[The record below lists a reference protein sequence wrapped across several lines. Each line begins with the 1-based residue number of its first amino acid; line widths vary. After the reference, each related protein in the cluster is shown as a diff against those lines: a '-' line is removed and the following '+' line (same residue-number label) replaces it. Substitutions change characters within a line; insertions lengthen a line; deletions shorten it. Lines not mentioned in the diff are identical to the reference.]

1 MCACMLALWP
11 LRFFRSFFYFL
22 ILIFLADASLFCPL
36 AGAEAVGASTK
47 EHRLREAIF
56 NYGRELKA
64 EANALR
70 EVAQG
75 LAQAPAIGQTAET
88 KQAMIRSLIKIG
100 KLTANLMQGSLSSP
114 SLFFSSLQPRMCLLT
129 LVFVGR
135 SVDAAAEED
144 VDQKVLSHACKNCAS
159 SAKARLHTAALLPCY
174 LAAAR
179 GQVGRPA
186 H

>member
-1 MCACMLALWP
+1 MLALWP
-11 LRFFRSFFYFL
+11 LSLFVLFRFFRSFF
-22 ILIFLADASLFCPL
+22 FLADASLFC
-36 AGAEAVGASTK
+36 AEAVGASTK

-100 KLTANLMQGSLSSP
+100 KLTANLMQGSLS
-114 SLFFSSLQPRMCLLT
+114 FSSLQPRMSHDSFLCWSLGGCCSRRGRRPEGAEPCLQELRFLGQGT
-129 LVFVGR
+129 
-135 SVDAAAEED
+135 
-144 VDQKVLSHACKNCAS
+144 S
-159 SAKARLHTAALLPCY
+159 SYCCLLPCCCSR
-174 LAAAR
+174 APAT
-179 GQVGRPA
+179 GPA

>member
-1 MCACMLALWP
+1 MLALS
-11 LRFFRSFFYFL
+11 LFSF
-22 ILIFLADASLFCPL
+22 FLADAFALL
-36 AGAEAVGASTK
+36 GAGRAEAVGASTK

-88 KQAMIRSLIKIG
+88 KHAMIRSLIKIG
-100 KLTANLMQGSLSSP
+100 KLTANLMQGSLFSFLLLFSFCFTP
-114 SLFFSSLQPRMCLLT
+114 AVAAAANVSYDSFLCWSL
-129 LVFVGR
+129 G
-135 SVDAAAEED
+135 AAAEED

-159 SAKARLHTAALLPCY
+159 SAKARLAAAAA
-174 LAAAR
+174 AAAR
-179 GQVGRPA
+179 GRVGPA

>member
-1 MCACMLALWP
+1 M
-11 LRFFRSFFYFL
+11 
-22 ILIFLADASLFCPL
+22 
-36 AGAEAVGASTK
+36 GASTK

-100 KLTANLMQGSLSSP
+100 KLTANLMQGSL
-114 SLFFSSLQPRMCLLT
+114 FFSSLQPRMCLLT

-159 SAKARLHTAALLPCY
+159 SAKARLQYTASCCL
-174 LAAAR
+174 AAR

>member
-1 MCACMLALWP
+1 L
-11 LRFFRSFFYFL
+11 S
-22 ILIFLADASLFCPL
+22 
-36 AGAEAVGASTK
+36 AGRAEAVGASTK

-75 LAQAPAIGQTAET
+75 LAQAPAIGQAAET
-88 KQAMIRSLIKIG
+88 KHAMIRSLIKIG
-100 KLTANLMQGSLSSP
+100 KLTANLMQGSLFSFLLSFRFTP
-114 SLFFSSLQPRMCLLT
+114 AVAAAANVSYDSFLCWSL
-129 LVFVGR
+129 G
-135 SVDAAAEED
+135 AAAEED

-159 SAKARLHTAALLPCY
+159 SAKARLAAA
-174 LAAAR
+174 AAAR
-179 GQVGRPA
+179 GKVGPA